1 MIRGLLH
8 WARGGGANGGSF
20 VTWGNHTD
28 PAVLDRMV
36 DGMWGWVC
44 SSRLVHYYYTEV
56 VSSDC

>member
-28 PAVLDRMV
+28 PAALDRCGGRHV
-36 DGMWGWVC
+36 DVGLGMQQ
-44 SSRLVHYYYTEV
+44 
-56 VSSDC
+56 